1 MKTTRNNTKENIF
14 GIQERTPGQNL
25 MRAVTNSDQPVGI
38 PPYNYDRM
46 MSIMNQALE
55 SGEVDLLCRGY
66 GFFRDRQSQKEISA
80 DLGVDPRDISVRAH
94 RAIEKLQASPFKAQL
109 RGLVPSLEELFAAI
123 ESYRNLS
130 VSVRKVKELEHRYHD
145 AEARLEQSESASAAL
160 KSENARLSYEL
171 EAAGK
176 KLTAT
181 EAQLAEARKQVLR
194 EQARA
199 SAVRTAFDTTIGT
212 MVETAKINF
221 AAAVAGAEM
230 SNASTFEGLDLSN
243 EAMKALSRIGINT
256 LEELCNMS
264 SHALSR
270 MKVGP
275 KNLMEIKNKLE
286 ANGLAL
292 RVG

>member
-14 GIQERTPGQNL
+14 GIQERTSGQNL

-80 DLGVDPRDISVRAH
+80 DLGVDPRDISLRAH

-145 AEARLEQSESASAAL
+145 AEARLEQSESASVAL

-181 EAQLAEARKQVLR
+181 ETQLAEAHSQVLR
-194 EQARA
+194 AQARA
-199 SAVRTAFDTTIGT
+199 SAVQKAFDTT
-212 MVETAKINF
+212 METAKINF

-230 SNASTFEGLDLSN
+230 SNASTFEGLDLSK
-243 EAMKALSRIGINT
+243 EAMEALSRIGINT